1 MNEPAQHL
9 VGRHAATQH
18 VVQFYEDDGYLIE
31 VVGLYLARGLAG
43 GERAIALATG
53 THRSKLT
60 AKLAA
65 LGVDVDARVR
75 AGDLVMLDAQE
86 VLARIM
92 VDDAP
97 DWDRFEAT
105 IGPLLAAANGPIC
118 AFGELVNV
126 LALGGNTACAVEL
139 ERMWNRLSVRY
150 PLSLLCGYHLE
161 GFTRDGES
169 AAFDEVCATHREVR
183 PTEAWAA
190 LGDEHARGREVTLL
204 QRRARALETEIARRR
219 VLEDTLR
226 ESIDQ
231 EHRARADAEAA
242 NRAKDE
248 FLAMLGHELR
258 NPLTPIVTACELL
271 KMRGDASRELDVI
284 ERQSGHIA
292 RLVDD
297 LLDVSRISRGAL
309 EIRRERVEMWDV
321 VADGVETASAL
332 LEQRRHVLAIE
343 VPRRGCVVDGDRD
356 RLAQVVSNLVCNAA
370 KYSDPGSRIEIVVT
384 GCGPTISLR
393 VRDHGI
399 GIAADMLERIFEA
412 FVQNKQSIDRAQG
425 GLGLGLAIVRSL
437 VQLHSGSVTVRSD
450 GPGAGSEFLVVLP
463 AAPSLQSDR
472 VAVMNPGGGGR
483 VLVVEDNTDAA
494 MLLAE
499 ALVEVGYKVKVAH
512 DGPSALAIAR
522 DFVPDVGLIDIGLPV
537 MDGYELAAHLRAE
550 PATAGMRMIAITGY
564 GQAADRG
571 RARAAGFVEHL
582 VKPVDLAAVKRLVA
596 ESARRG

>member
-1 MNEPAQHL
+1 MNEIAHQIAGSPGGEHI
-9 VGRHAATQH
+9 
-18 VVQFYEDDGYLIE
+18 VQFYEDDRYLIE
-31 VVGLYLARGLAG
+31 VVAPFLARGIARG
-43 GERAIALATG
+43 DHVIAIVTG
-53 THRSKLT
+53 THRSALT
-60 AKLAA
+60 TKLAA

-75 AGDLVMLDAQE
+75 VGDLVMLDAHDLLE
-86 VLARIM
+86 RIM
-92 VDDAP
+92 VGGAP
-97 DWDRFEAT
+97 DGERFETTVAAPLAT
-105 IGPLLAAANGPIC
+105 VRRPVC
-118 AFGELVNV
+118 AFGEMVN
-126 LALGGNTACAVEL
+126 LLTLTGNGAAAVEL
-139 ERMWNRLSVRY
+139 ERMWNQLARRQSM
-150 PLSLLCGYHLE
+150 SLLCGYHLE
-161 GFTRDGES
+161 GFSRSGEDGV
-169 AAFDEVCATHREVR
+169 FDQVCATHSEVR
-183 PTEAWAA
+183 PTESWAVLA
-190 LGDEHARGREVTLL
+190 DERERGREVTLL
-204 QRRARALETEIARRR
+204 QRRARVLETEITRRR
-219 VLEDTLR
+219 TLEDSLR
-226 ESIDQ
+226 QSIQQ
-231 EHRARADAEAA
+231 EHQARSDAEAA

-309 EIRRERVEMWDV
+309 EIRRDRVEMWDV

-356 RLAQVVSNLVCNAA
+356 RLAQIVSNLVCNAA

-384 GCGPTISLR
+384 ACGPTITLR

-412 FVQNKQSIDRAQG
+412 FVQNKQAIDRAQG

-437 VQLHSGSVTVRSD
+437 VNLHGGSVTVRSD
-450 GPGAGSEFLVVLP
+450 GPGTGSEFLVVLP
-463 AAPSLQSDR
+463 AAPAMQSDR
-472 VAVMNPGGGGR
+472 VAVMAPFAGSR
-483 VLVVEDNTDAA
+483 VLVVEDNVDAA
-494 MLLAE
+494 VLLAD
-499 ALVEVGYKVKVAH
+499 ALSEIGYRVKVAH

-522 DFVPDVGLIDIGLPV
+522 EFAPDVGLIDIGLPV
-537 MDGYELAAHLRAE
+537 MDGYELAGHLRSE
-550 PATAGMRMIAITGY
+550 PATARMRMIAITGY

-596 ESARRG
+596 ESSRRA